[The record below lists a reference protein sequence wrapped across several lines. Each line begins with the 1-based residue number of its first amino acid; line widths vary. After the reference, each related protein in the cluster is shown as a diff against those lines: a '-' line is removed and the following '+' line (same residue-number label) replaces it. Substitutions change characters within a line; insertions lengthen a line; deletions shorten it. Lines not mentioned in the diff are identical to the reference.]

1 MAEKQEIVQPEQL
14 HFNDDGV
21 YPGSVLPVLLYRA
34 AITVDA
40 QDRAS
45 VFERG
50 FAQNDWR
57 NSWRNGVYSF
67 AHYHST
73 AHEAL
78 GVYSGSARLR
88 LGGEHSQTVE
98 VRAGDVILI
107 PAGVAHHNIG
117 ASPDFSVVGAYPDGR
132 QWDLLRGLPG
142 ERPKS
147 DHTIAALPIPD
158 YDPIYGVDGP
168 LRQIWKSSD
177 AGVTFSTVHGL
188 ISSCK
193 RIPAAQD
200 LAGWKRCATNQ
211 ARCLSYVRAGS
222 CLRSIRVRYLT

>member
-1 MAEKQEIVQPEQL
+1 MAENKRSSSRSSCIL
-14 HFNDDGV
+14 RTTAFI
-21 YPGSVLPVLLYRA
+21 RA
-34 AITVDA
+34 AFCLCYCIGRQSRRTRRI
-40 QDRAS
+40 RAS

-78 GVYSGSARLR
+78 GVYSGSAKLR
-88 LGGEHSQTVE
+88 LGGEHGQTVE
-98 VRAGDVILI
+98 VRSGDVILI

-117 ASPDFSVVGAYPDGR
+117 TSPDFSDVGAYPDGR

-158 YDPIYGVDGP
+158 YDPISALTVHSAD
-168 LRQIWKSSD
+168 LESR
-177 AGVTFSTVHGL
+177 GVTQPSWLVGTL
-188 ISSCK
+188 
-193 RIPAAQD
+193 
-200 LAGWKRCATNQ
+200 
-211 ARCLSYVRAGS
+211 RAG
-222 CLRSIRVRYLT
+222 LTLQRQGRVFNS

>member
-14 HFNDDGV
+14 QFKDDGV

-34 AITVDA
+34 AITADA

-45 VFERG
+45 VFERA

-73 AHEAL
+73 SHEVL
-78 GVYSGSARLR
+78 GVYDGTAKLR
-88 LGGEHSQTVE
+88 LGGEHGQTVE
-98 VRAGDVILI
+98 VRSGDVILI

-132 QWDLLRGLPG
+132 QLGFASRFAWRT
-142 ERPKS
+142 PKIRS
-147 DHTIAALPIPD
+147 HH
-158 YDPIYGVDGP
+158 
-168 LRQIWKSSD
+168 RSS
-177 AGVTFSTVHGL
+177 ANS
-188 ISSCK
+188 
-193 RIPAAQD
+193 R
-200 LAGWKRCATNQ
+200 
-211 ARCLSYVRAGS
+211 
-222 CLRSIRVRYLT
+222 LRSDLRR

>member
-1 MAEKQEIVQPEQL
+1 MEFMSVFPMAEKQEFVQPEQL
-14 HFNDDGV
+14 HFKDDGT

-45 VFERG
+45 VFERA

-73 AHEAL
+73 SHEVL
-78 GVYSGSARLR
+78 GVYDGTAKLR
-88 LGGEHSQTVE
+88 LGGEHGQTVE

-117 ASPDFSVVGAYPDGR
+117 TSPDFTVVGAYPDGR
-132 QWDLLRGLPG
+132 DWDLLRGLPG
-142 ERPKS
+142 ERPDS
-147 DHTIAALPIPD
+147 DRTIAALPIPD
-158 YDPIYGVDGP
+158 CDPIYGAEGP
-168 LRQIWKSSD
+168 MRQIWNSS
-177 AGVTFSTVHGL
+177 
-188 ISSCK
+188 
-193 RIPAAQD
+193 RE
-200 LAGWKRCATNQ
+200 
-211 ARCLSYVRAGS
+211 
-222 CLRSIRVRYLT
+222 

>member
-1 MAEKQEIVQPEQL
+1 MAEKHEVVQPEQL

-21 YPGSVLPVLLYRA
+21 YPGSVLPVLVYRA

-117 ASPDFSVVGAYPDGR
+117 ASPDFNVVGAYPDGR

-147 DHTIAALPIPD
+147 DQHH
-158 YDPIYGVDGP
+158 
-168 LRQIWKSSD
+168 RSS
-177 AGVTFSTVHGL
+177 ANS
-188 ISSCK
+188 
-193 RIPAAQD
+193 R
-200 LAGWKRCATNQ
+200 
-211 ARCLSYVRAGS
+211 
-222 CLRSIRVRYLT
+222 LRSDLRR

>member
-1 MAEKQEIVQPEQL
+1 MEFMSVFPMAEKQEIVQPEQL
-14 HFNDDGV
+14 HFKDDGV

-34 AITVDA
+34 AITADA

-73 AHEAL
+73 SHEAL
-78 GVYSGSARLR
+78 GVYVGSARLR
-88 LGGEHSQTVE
+88 LGGEHGQTVE
-98 VRAGDVILI
+98 VRSGDVILI
-107 PAGVAHHNIG
+107 PAGVAHHHIG

-132 QWDLLRGLPG
+132 EWDLLRGFPG

-147 DHTIAALPIPD
+147 DRTIAALPIPD
-158 YDPIYGVDGP
+158 YDPIYGADGP
-168 LRQIWKSSD
+168 LRQIWKASGARSKSSGKSM
-177 AGVTFSTVHGL
+177 A
-188 ISSCK
+188 
-193 RIPAAQD
+193 
-200 LAGWKRCATNQ
+200 
-211 ARCLSYVRAGS
+211 
-222 CLRSIRVRYLT
+222 